1 MQQNKSNL
9 FSCFFFKKN
18 PKINVNFSQCHFN
31 KEEMMVLSCYKDKA
45 LILFKAFI
53 FRHQDGSNPI
63 IRH

>member
-9 FSCFFFKKN
+9 FSLKKKN
-18 PKINVNFSQCHFN
+18 PKVNVVKFSQCHFN
-31 KEEMMVLSCYKDKA
+31 KEEMMILSCYKDKA

-53 FRHQDGSNPI
+53 FRHQDGSDPI